1 MDSARPSAASGPPAP
16 APSSYS
22 EVEASAEF
30 TQLRRSYRSFA
41 FPVTVAFIA
50 WYLLYV
56 VLSSYADSFMAT
68 KVLGHLNIAFVLGL
82 AQFATT
88 FLIAWLYSRYA
99 NARLD
104 PGAQALKERLENTA
118 RPSGAARP
126 SEAARTTE
134 EEGV

>member
-1 MDSARPSAASGPPAP
+1 MDSARPSATSGQPTPTPTPASYA
-16 APSSYS
+16 

-30 TQLRRSYRSFA
+30 ARLRRSNRAFA

-56 VLSSYADSFMAT
+56 VLSSYADGFMGT
-68 KVLGHLNIAFVLGL
+68 KLVGHINVAFVLGL

-99 NARLD
+99 TARLD
-104 PGAQALKERLENTA
+104 PGAQALKARLENTGPITA
-118 RPSGAARP
+118 P
-126 SEAARTTE
+126 TTE